1 MRREKDDKVYLI
13 DILNNI
19 ELIERFVG
27 NKTKSQLKKDI
38 KTIYGILRAL
48 EIIGEAAKQVSQ
60 NIKRKY
66 PEIPWREMAGTR
78 DKLIHHYFGIDF
90 DIIWDIVKK
99 DLPDLKEK
107 IKKILKNLNN
117 R

>member
-27 NKTKSQLKKDI
+27 NKTKTQLKKDI

-48 EIIGEAAKQVSQ
+48 EI
-60 NIKRKY
+60 
-66 PEIPWREMAGTR
+66 
-78 DKLIHHYFGIDF
+78 
-90 DIIWDIVKK
+90 
-99 DLPDLKEK
+99 
-107 IKKILKNLNN
+107 
-117 R
+117 

>member
-1 MRREKDDKVYLI
+1 MKGKRDDKVYLV
-13 DILNNI
+13 DILENI
-19 ELIERFVG
+19 ELIEKFVG
-27 NKTKSQLKKDI
+27 NKTKSQLSKDI

-48 EIIGEAAKQVSQ
+48 EIIGEAAKRVSQ
-60 NIKRKY
+60 NIKKKY

-90 DIIWDIVKK
+90 DIIWDIAKK

-107 IKKILKNLNN
+107 IKKILKEL
-117 R
+117 